1 MKQIIKIQEPNSLI
15 KHRANQ
21 PAFYDGLS
29 QEAKEELRKNLLTEQ
44 GHICCYC
51 MKRIPENTSPYMKV
65 EHYKCQDYNA
75 DLQLTYSNLFGACAG
90 GEGKPKKL
98 QTCDT
103 QKGNQ
108 SLTINLLTNAPNCE
122 TQIRY
127 NANGEISS
135 DNDEIDRQLNEVLN
149 LNMQT
154 LKDGRKEIYLSVQKE
169 VEAKSK
175 QIGNKQLKLKYFQQ
189 EKEKWLTKKDNKYR
203 QFCMIAVYYLEKK
216 IRQNQN

>member
-15 KHRANQ
+15 EHRANQ

-29 QEAKEELRKNLLTEQ
+29 LEAKEELRQNLLTEQ

-65 EHYKCQDYNA
+65 EHYKCQDYNS
-75 DLQLTYSNLFGACAG
+75 DLQLTYSNLFGACTG

-108 SLTINLLTNAPNCE
+108 SITINLLTSAPNCE

-135 DNDEIDRQLNEVLN
+135 NNDEINRQLNDVLN

-169 VEAKSK
+169 IEAKSK

-189 EKEKWLTKKDNKYR
+189 EKEKWLTRKDNKYR